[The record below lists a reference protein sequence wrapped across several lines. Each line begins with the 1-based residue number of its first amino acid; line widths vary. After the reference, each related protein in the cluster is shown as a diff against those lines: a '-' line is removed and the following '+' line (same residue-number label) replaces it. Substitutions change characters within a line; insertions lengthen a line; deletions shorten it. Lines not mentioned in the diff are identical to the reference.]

1 VKARAA
7 VTPIALLVLAAG
19 AGAYAFLVDR
29 GTVSDADR
37 AARRRDVFPSF
48 RVDEVSRIEL
58 DHGSEALVLERASD
72 AGASWT
78 MTSPRQERADP
89 GAVDALL
96 RELET
101 AARLRD
107 VEAGD
112 AKGLDSPRV
121 RGTIRLAAL
130 EYRFSMGDD
139 APRPD
144 GGAYLRL
151 ETEGTF
157 VVSRALKVQL
167 LRGADAYRDRALVAY
182 GEGDVARLE
191 VAARGGGF
199 VLDRS
204 GGTFRVGPEGT
215 RASRSA
221 VDHLFAA
228 LADARA
234 DVFLDDTEADR
245 ALGDAP
251 TVVLVPGD
259 PARPAARLR
268 VGGPCPGGKEGAIAV
283 RLAPT
288 RMSACIARTL
298 ADALAV
304 TASSFA
310 DTSPFFAHADEIE
323 DLRLERLGVDLR
335 VDVARKGTAWR
346 ERAPEDR
353 DLTAEESDSAS
364 ALAAALADARATDV
378 HHGAPDEAFS
388 ARVRVTV
395 VRTGS
400 SVTEIVEL
408 GAPQSDGTT
417 LLRRLDDGATLR
429 LSADASRR
437 FQPLR
442 VALRASAVWRP
453 ALEVGAVVAVDD
465 TCGPSPERLELRDG
479 TWAMQS
485 PAGFASDP
493 VAVVDLTG
501 AMAHAKAYAWI
512 AEADDGSFGFG
523 GAGACQVMLGLAGS
537 DGGQARRDGIVF
549 GAATAG
555 GFFAH
560 TLGDPAIFVTPGVLR
575 ELASHPAIE
584 RRRFRLD
591 PAALASLALVHGGE
605 RRIVS
610 PDASDDDRLVQAV
623 AALVA
628 QVALHTGPP
637 ARAEGMDRPSLD
649 ILATARPDGGAATDT
664 RVSIG
669 AATRVDEADGY
680 FARVAGLDATFFVP
694 KQIVDS
700 IIALLASGR

>member
-1 VKARAA
+1 MKARAA

-58 DHGSEALVLERASD
+58 DHGSEALVLERGSD

-107 VEAGD
+107 VETGD

-121 RGTIRLAAL
+121 RGTVRLAAL

-167 LRGADAYRDRALVAY
+167 LRGADAYRDRALVTY
-182 GEGDVARLE
+182 GVGDIARLE

-234 DVFLDDTEADR
+234 DVFLDDAEADR

-251 TVVLVPGD
+251 TIVLVPGD

-298 ADALAV
+298 AEALAV
-304 TASSFA
+304 TASSLA

-323 DLRLERLGVDLR
+323 DLRLERLGGDLR

-346 ERAPEDR
+346 QRAPEDR

-378 HHGAPDEAFS
+378 RHGAPDEAFS

-400 SVTEIVEL
+400 SVTEIVEH
-408 GAPQSDGTT
+408 
-417 LLRRLDDGATLR
+417 GATLR

-437 FQPLR
+437 FQPLP

-453 ALEVGAVVAVDD
+453 ALEIGAVVAIDD

-560 TLGDPAIFVTPGVLR
+560 TLGDPAIFVVPGVLR
-575 ELASHPAIE
+575 ELVSHPAIE

-591 PAALASLALVHGGE
+591 PAALANVALVHGGE

-628 QVALHTGPP
+628 HVALHTGPP
-637 ARAEGMDRPSLD
+637 ARAEGMDRPSLE

-700 IIALLASGR
+700 ITALLASGR